1 MADREIAG
9 LRAEISKQR
18 KGGTHA
24 RYSDDLKARVLEFAR
39 RRHAEGGSFL
49 SIVRELGLCHATFSL
64 WKRAER
70 QGQALPKL
78 RRVVVSES
86 APTGGRVYSVDGPR
100 GLRVTGLSLD
110 EVKALLR
117 EDS

>member
-1 MADREIAG
+1 MAG
-9 LRAEISKQR
+9 LRAEISRQR
-18 KGGTHA
+18 KGGTRA
-24 RYSDDLKARVLEFAR
+24 RYPEDLKARVLEFAR
-39 RRHAEGGSFL
+39 RGHAEGRTFL

-64 WKRAER
+64 WRRAER
-70 QGQALPKL
+70 QEQGLPKL
-78 RRVVVSES
+78 RRVVVSENT
-86 APTGGRVYSVDGPR
+86 PPRDRVYSVEGRR

>member
-1 MADREIAG
+1 MADREMAG
-9 LRAEISKQR
+9 LRAEISRQR
-18 KGGTHA
+18 KGGTRA
-24 RYSDDLKARVLEFAR
+24 RYPEDLKARVLEFAR

-49 SIVRELGLCHATFSL
+49 SIVKELGLCHATFSL

-70 QGQALPKL
+70 QGQVLPKL
-78 RRVVVSES
+78 RRVVVAER
-86 APTGGRVYSVDGPR
+86 APTGDRVYSVEGPR